1 MCTCRLCGVECGDIH
16 TVNARMTICA
26 GTGYT
31 PENLEIPIREII
43 LLDGAGREGGGELLQ
58 RCSAS
63 AALSGLHL
71 RPLGQVGGGADN
83 AKEEGS
89 SRDGL
94 APRPAVGHHCVAILL
109 AAQGRSGK
117 GEGMGT
123 LGNTY

>member
-1 MCTCRLCGVECGDIH
+1 MS
-16 TVNARMTICA
+16 ARMPFCA

-31 PENLEIPIREII
+31 PENLEVPIREIV
-43 LLDGAGREGGGELLQ
+43 LLDGAGSEGGGELLQ
-58 RCSAS
+58 GCSAS

-89 SRDGL
+89 SGDGL
-94 APRPAVGHHCVAILL
+94 APRPAIGHYCVAILL

-117 GEGMGT
+117 REVMEKT
-123 LGNTY
+123 RNTY